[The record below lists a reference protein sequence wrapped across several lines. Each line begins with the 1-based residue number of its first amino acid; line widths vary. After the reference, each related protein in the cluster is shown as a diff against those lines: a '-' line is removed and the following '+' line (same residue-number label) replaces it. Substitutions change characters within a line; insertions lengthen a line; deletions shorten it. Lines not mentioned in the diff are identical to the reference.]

1 MRRSSGHPLR
11 ADTMDCNSGHQERKR
26 TMRGHCIT
34 PGSMDGVR
42 EKIKTTS
49 SLLFGKKKQTTR
61 LNFAKEREKKCD
73 VY

>member
-1 MRRSSGHPLR
+1 
-11 ADTMDCNSGHQERKR
+11 
-26 TMRGHCIT
+26 
-34 PGSMDGVR
+34 MDGVKVE

-49 SLLFGKKKQTTR
+49 SLLFGKKKQKTTR